1 MIIIRRHGWQR
12 PLHPLQIVGMA
23 VFCFLVVCFYCFLG
37 LFLGNRVARIIVLTA
52 FSFVVLSAAFLFVRC
67 AAIDP
72 TDKTRFRKKKRKAN
86 PNSRAL
92 PHLRSYMF
100 ILGQIV
106 LRFFRR
112 VERKILRTCI
122 RRKYLLDPWKSSL
135 QLEPLLPFPLVLKDD
150 VSVAF
155 NPKEEDMSF
164 CSLCN
169 FEVKNRSK
177 HCRTCN
183 RCVEGFDH
191 HCRWLNNC
199 VGKKNYTTF
208 ILMMICVL
216 IMLLIEGGTAI
227 AIFVRCFTDK
237 KGIEQDLERRLY
249 VECPRW
255 ALATITV
262 LLVLMTAY
270 SAAAL
275 GQLFLF
281 HIVLIRKGMRTYDYI
296 LAMREENRSLELE
309 ESDDS
314 DFSSDENTDY
324 ESPDEH
330 PFATQDTHRE
340 RLEQK
345 SKRLSIRIDGTPDLS
360 KMNKKQG
367 LHASIDPWKLITMS
381 REKALL
387 AASRARDRLMTQKT
401 PGGHNSLKP
410 LPLETK
416 CGPLVKQDKDV
427 ASIETGMTPLIS
439 KIIHPGSPG
448 HLSSPR
454 RRFSYSPSVS
464 PNTLTLSKQTYR
476 SNFDLKLTQVS
487 RELESY
493 ISRQVMCSV
502 LRKDENEESPR

>member
-122 RRKYLLDPWKSSL
+122 RRNKK
-135 QLEPLLPFPLVLKDD
+135 
-150 VSVAF
+150 
-155 NPKEEDMSF
+155 PK
-164 CSLCN
+164 
-169 FEVKNRSK
+169 
-177 HCRTCN
+177 HRTCN

-227 AIFVRCFTDK
+227 AMMAVGASLQDK
-237 KGIEQDLERRLY
+237 KR
-249 VECPRW
+249 
-255 ALATITV
+255 
-262 LLVLMTAY
+262 
-270 SAAAL
+270 
-275 GQLFLF
+275 
-281 HIVLIRKGMRTYDYI
+281 
-296 LAMREENRSLELE
+296 NR
-309 ESDDS
+309 
-314 DFSSDENTDY
+314 
-324 ESPDEH
+324 
-330 PFATQDTHRE
+330 A
-340 RLEQK
+340 
-345 SKRLSIRIDGTPDLS
+345 
-360 KMNKKQG
+360 
-367 LHASIDPWKLITMS
+367 
-381 REKALL
+381 
-387 AASRARDRLMTQKT
+387 
-401 PGGHNSLKP
+401 
-410 LPLETK
+410 
-416 CGPLVKQDKDV
+416 
-427 ASIETGMTPLIS
+427 
-439 KIIHPGSPG
+439 GS
-448 HLSSPR
+448 
-454 RRFSYSPSVS
+454 
-464 PNTLTLSKQTYR
+464 
-476 SNFDLKLTQVS
+476 
-487 RELESY
+487 
-493 ISRQVMCSV
+493 
-502 LRKDENEESPR
+502 